1 MIINL
6 NVCLGRLHEQIS
18 FVTNLFYLQDKKL
31 SVDEVMDNH
40 ELFIGSQATDFG
52 NYLNRHDEF

>member
-1 MIINL
+1 M
-6 NVCLGRLHEQIS
+6 GRLHEQIS